1 MIVNGNKQDDRC
13 IFYFLLYKILANS
26 HLAVRRT
33 SQKSWFFSLLPCA
46 SSANNLA
53 YCESAEDLG
62 FYLETFGINIDDTGV

>member
-1 MIVNGNKQDDRC
+1 MATNKTIGVSFTFCCTR
-13 IFYFLLYKILANS
+13 FLQIL
-26 HLAVRRT
+26 T
-33 SQKSWFFSLLPCA
+33 SQFVELARNHDFFSLLPCA